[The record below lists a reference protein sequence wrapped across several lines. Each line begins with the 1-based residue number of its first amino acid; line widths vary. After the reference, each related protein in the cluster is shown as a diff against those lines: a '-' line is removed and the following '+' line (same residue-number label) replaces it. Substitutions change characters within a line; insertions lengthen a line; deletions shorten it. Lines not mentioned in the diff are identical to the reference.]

1 MTSFLL
7 LAAAIILLCIIANK
21 FSYKFGMPALLLFMA
36 LGMIFGSDGLF
47 KIHFESFDI
56 AENVCTIGLI
66 FIMFYG
72 GFCVKWKTAKPV
84 AAKSIILSTLGVVFT
99 ALLTAVFCYF
109 ALGLSIAE
117 SFLIGAVISSTDA
130 ASVFSILRSKKLNLR
145 DGTASLLEIESGSN
159 DPAAYMLTII
169 GIQLVQGGNSSLP
182 YMIFA
187 QLVYGVTIGV
197 LVALAG
203 IWILRKLNIV
213 TEGLDTIF
221 VIALALT
228 SYALP
233 VMIGGNG
240 FLSVYITGIILGNS
254 KIRNKTILVHFF
266 DGITGLAQIVLF
278 FLLGLLS
285 FPHKL
290 ISVLPIALAIA
301 IFMLFIARPVAVFAL
316 LKPFRSSTRQ
326 CLLVSWAGLRG
337 AASIVFSIMVIAGG
351 VPLECDLFHI
361 VFLVSLL
368 SVAIQGSLLPF
379 AAEKLKMVDNNE
391 DIRKTFNDYQEES
404 AITLMRM
411 YIPKGHNWQNRT
423 IGEVNMPTGSLAI
436 MIKRD
441 GETIIPRGDTVI
453 HAEDSVILSVPE
465 YKDSGD
471 ANLEE
476 VSIDKNHK
484 WCDKSIEELNL
495 PDSVLI
501 AMVRRGDE
509 NIIPRGHTTIH
520 DGDIVVLFN

>member
-7 LAAAIILLCIIANK
+7 LAAAIIMLCIVANK
-21 FSYKFGMPALLLFMA
+21 FSYRFGMPALLLFMA
-36 LGMIFGSDGLF
+36 LGMVFGSDGLF
-47 KIHFESFDI
+47 KIPFESYKLAEDI
-56 AENVCTIGLI
+56 CTAGLI

-84 AAKSIILSTLGVVFT
+84 AAKSIVLSTLGVILT
-99 ALLTAVFCYF
+99 ALFTAVFCHMV
-109 ALGLSIAE
+109 LKLNIAE

-169 GIQLVQGGNSSLP
+169 GIQFIQGTEGSII
-182 YMIFA
+182 YKTFA
-187 QLVYGVTIGV
+187 QLVYGVAIGTA
-197 LVALAG
+197 VAFAG
-203 IWILRKLNIV
+203 IYILRKLNIV

-221 VIALALT
+221 VIALVLT

-254 KIRNKTILVHFF
+254 RIKNKTILVHFF

-290 ISVLPIALAIA
+290 ITVFPAALAIA
-301 IFMLFIARPVAVFAL
+301 VFMMFVARPLTVFML
-316 LKPFRSSTRQ
+316 LKPFKSSTRQ

-337 AASIVFSIMVIAGG
+337 AASIVFAIMVIAGG
-351 VPLECDLFHI
+351 VPIECDLYHI

-368 SVAIQGSLLPF
+368 SVSIQGSLLPF
-379 AAEKLKMVDNNE
+379 MAAKLKMVDNKE
-391 DIRKTFNDYQEES
+391 DIRKTFNDYQDES

-411 YIPKGHNWQNRT
+411 HIPENHNWQDRV
-423 IGEVNMPTGSLAI
+423 ISSVSMPTDSLAI

-441 GETIIPRGDTVI
+441 GETIIPRGDTMI
-453 HAEDSVILSVPE
+453 HAGDDVILSVTE

-471 ANLEE
+471 DRLDEIN
-476 VSIDKNHK
+476 IDRNHE
-484 WCDKSIEELNL
+484 WCGKKIEDISL
-495 PDSVLI
+495 PDGTLI
-501 AMVRRGDE
+501 AMIRHGDE
-509 NIIPRGHTTIH
+509 NIIPRGQTVIN
-520 DGDIVVLFN
+520 DGDILVMLN